1 MYLIIVAKKVLILAV
16 VGSLVLEDHV
26 TITCFAPGLSRGRKS
41 GMMVTVTVTVTVMVM
56 VVLLHKEENEIVESE
71 ANPWR

>member
-26 TITCFAPGLSRGRKS
+26 PVARFAPGLSGGRKS
-41 GMMVTVTVTVTVMVM
+41 EGCDNDGDGDGGDDGDN
-56 VVLLHKEENEIVESE
+56 L
-71 ANPWR
+71 